1 VTESDAL
8 QKKEEE
14 RKKGRKEERKKGRK
28 EERKKG
34 TERYI
39 YISMMTANPVNR
51 RLKVPPLKVKYC
63 VYSV

>member
-1 VTESDAL
+1 MTESDAL

-14 RKKGRKEERKKGRK
+14 RKKGRKEE
-28 EERKKG
+28 G

-39 YISMMTANPVNR
+39 YISIMTANPVNR
-51 RLKVPPLKVKYC
+51 RLKVPLLKVKYC